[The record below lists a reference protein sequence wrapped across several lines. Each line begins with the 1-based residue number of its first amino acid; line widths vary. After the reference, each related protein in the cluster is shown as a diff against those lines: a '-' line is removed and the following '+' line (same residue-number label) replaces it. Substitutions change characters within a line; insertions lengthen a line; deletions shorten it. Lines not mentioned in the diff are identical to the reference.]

1 MSRKFLYLIGFLSFT
16 FSFSQQNSEFR
27 EVKEFY
33 DYQRSMLTDAFKKE
47 AAKPQ
52 NIPQL
57 PRMQEDFAEFMQKM
71 DSIQNV
77 AMLAALIRV
86 KNREDLANIGKNV
99 PVVSK
104 VSEQQP
110 ATSQEKEVPAQYP
123 GGMDALRQQVA
134 AMFYFDALL
143 SEVQKVSAEIYFVVE
158 KDGSISSVKAD
169 GSNAVFNRQ
178 AEIAVYLLPERFTP
192 ATMGGEK
199 VRYRFRVPL
208 SMKFD

>member
-110 ATSQEKEVPAQYP
+110 ATSQ
-123 GGMDALRQQVA
+123 
-134 AMFYFDALL
+134 L
-143 SEVQKVSAEIYFVVE
+143 SLIH
-158 KDGSISSVKAD
+158 I
-169 GSNAVFNRQ
+169 
-178 AEIAVYLLPERFTP
+178 
-192 ATMGGEK
+192 
-199 VRYRFRVPL
+199 
-208 SMKFD
+208 